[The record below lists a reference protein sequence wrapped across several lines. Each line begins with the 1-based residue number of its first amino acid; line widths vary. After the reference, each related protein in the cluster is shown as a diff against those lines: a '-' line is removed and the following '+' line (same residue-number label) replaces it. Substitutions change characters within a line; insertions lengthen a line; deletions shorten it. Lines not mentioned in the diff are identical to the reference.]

1 MDVGVVCEEAF
12 LGGVEEVGAV
22 VYAGLLGGRAA
33 EDFGAPGIAGGGVSG
48 SFEGGKTRVDG
59 GLQMAVKVDDGD
71 GAVFSVDG
79 TEKGEGDGVVS
90 SESDQTRERLA
101 CL

>member
-22 VYAGLLGGRAA
+22 VYAGLFGGCAA

-48 SFEGGKTRVDG
+48 YVIGR
-59 GLQMAVKVDDGD
+59 
-71 GAVFSVDG
+71 
-79 TEKGEGDGVVS
+79 
-90 SESDQTRERLA
+90 
-101 CL
+101 

>member
-1 MDVGVVCEEAF
+1 VDVGVVCEEAF

-33 EDFGAPGIAGGGVSG
+33 EDFGAPGI
-48 SFEGGKTRVDG
+48 E
-59 GLQMAVKVDDGD
+59 MAVKVDDGD

>member
-1 MDVGVVCEEAF
+1 MKKEW
-12 LGGVEEVGAV
+12 
-22 VYAGLLGGRAA
+22 
-33 EDFGAPGIAGGGVSG
+33 
-48 SFEGGKTRVDG
+48 

-79 TEKGEGDGVVS
+79 TEKGECDGVVS

>member
-1 MDVGVVCEEAF
+1 
-12 LGGVEEVGAV
+12 
-22 VYAGLLGGRAA
+22 
-33 EDFGAPGIAGGGVSG
+33 
-48 SFEGGKTRVDG
+48 
-59 GLQMAVKVDDGD
+59 MAVKVDDGD